1 MAISTFLINTFLQ
14 AAILTIGAIII
25 YRDNMDLSPEVLLAF
40 MMYQGQLQVNINK
53 FSMALF
59 LLTRF

>member
-14 AAILTIGAIII
+14 AAILTIGAIMI
-25 YRDNMDLSPEVLLAF
+25 YRDDMDLSPEVLLAF